1 MTLAKRPFIL
11 SESERKRGRVEGGF
25 TLVEVML
32 ALAILGLALVILV
45 RSVAGNITA
54 AQDSFY
60 MGIATDLARGK
71 MLDIEENL
79 LQEGFQ
85 ETEQEEEGDFSDE
98 GWETVKWKS
107 KVEPVELPSLDTLMG
122 LSKAQGE
129 EGSGTGTGTG
139 TGSGDGEEGQSDLDK
154 FQSSALGGML
164 GMLGMGGGGG
174 GSEGSGAASQQAT
187 AGFLQSQYTLVQ
199 QVLKQAIRKIT
210 LEVSYDTG
218 VHKESF
224 KTILYVTDAAGMQK
238 VLGSLGLGS

>member
-1 MTLAKRPFIL
+1 MTRRPSRL
-11 SESERKRGRVEGGF
+11 SRLRGF

-71 MLDIEENL
+71 MLDVEEDL

-98 GWETVKWKS
+98 GWDTIKWKV
-107 KVEPVELPSLDTLMG
+107 KVEPVELPSFEVLMG
-122 LSKAQGE
+122 LANGQAGEGQGSGS
-129 EGSGTGTGTG
+129 GSGTG
-139 TGSGDGEEGQSDLDK
+139 SGEGEGEGESQIDK

-164 GMLGMGGGGG
+164 GMLGMGGGGSS
-174 GSEGSGAASQQAT
+174 SEGSGAASQQAT

-238 VLGSLGLGS
+238 VLGSLGWGS

>member
-1 MTLAKRPFIL
+1 MRRTRP
-11 SESERKRGRVEGGF
+11 RGF

-32 ALAILGLALVILV
+32 ALAILGLGLVILV

-71 MLDIEENL
+71 MLDVEEDL

-85 ETEQEEEGDFSDE
+85 ETEQEDEGDFSEE
-98 GWETVKWKS
+98 GWDNIKWKV
-107 KVEPVELPSLDTLMG
+107 KIEPVELPSFDVLMG
-122 LSKAQGE
+122 LAKGQGGE
-129 EGSGTGTGTG
+129 GQGSGSGSGEGSGE
-139 TGSGDGEEGQSDLDK
+139 GEGESQIDK

-174 GSEGSGAASQQAT
+174 GSGSGAASQQAT

-210 LEVSYDTG
+210 LEIHYDTG
-218 VHKESF
+218 IHKESF
-224 KTILYVTDAAGMQK
+224 KVILYVTDAAGMSK
-238 VLGSLGLGS
+238 VIGNLGLGP

>member
-1 MTLAKRPFIL
+1 MRRRPSRL
-11 SESERKRGRVEGGF
+11 RGF

-71 MLDIEENL
+71 MLDVEENL

-98 GWETVKWKS
+98 GWDTIKWKV
-107 KVEPVELPSLDTLMG
+107 KVEPVELPSFEVLMG
-122 LSKAQGE
+122 LAKGQGE
-129 EGSGTGTGTG
+129 EGQGG
-139 TGSGDGEEGQSDLDK
+139 GSGSGSGSGSGEGEGENQMDK

-174 GSEGSGAASQQAT
+174 GGSTEGSGAASQQAT